1 MRSHCRLCWWPLV
14 GRLTSV
20 KSQKADVSSAT
31 VAGPCSTSKDV
42 DVPFAGFIPMSRL
55 DPSRLTDMSVD
66 AAGSEDQAQV
76 SLDEPK
82 RSAMVGQEIKAKIIQ
97 ASHHIVAVT
106 CSQYQQP
113 LATLPSYAHDL
124 HIPDK
129 SRQE

>member
-1 MRSHCRLCWWPLV
+1 
-14 GRLTSV
+14 
-20 KSQKADVSSAT
+20 
-31 VAGPCSTSKDV
+31 
-42 DVPFAGFIPMSRL
+42 MSRL

-106 CSQYQQP
+106 CSQHQQP

-124 HIPDK
+124 QIPDT
-129 SRQE
+129 SRQV